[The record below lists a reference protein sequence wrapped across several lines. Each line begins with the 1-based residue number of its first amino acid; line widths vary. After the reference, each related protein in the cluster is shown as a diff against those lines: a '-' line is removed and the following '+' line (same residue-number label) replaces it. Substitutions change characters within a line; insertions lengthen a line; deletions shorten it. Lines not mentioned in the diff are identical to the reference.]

1 GSGGG
6 NALAIWSACGSAIG
20 TCAQPGSSSAT
31 AIKALRIKGILL
43 VCNQLLDRRLA
54 SACRQFEGNSRADAA
69 LLQARQVGRAMERAV
84 PDLQAG
90 ALGPDP
96 ETTMEPKKPKRDRK
110 RRTDDKLDRALEDTF
125 PASDPVSFIEPAPKR
140 ENDTPLDK

>member
-1 GSGGG
+1 
-6 NALAIWSACGSAIG
+6 
-20 TCAQPGSSSAT
+20 
-31 AIKALRIKGILL
+31 
-43 VCNQLLDRRLA
+43 
-54 SACRQFEGNSRADAA
+54 
-69 LLQARQVGRAMERAV
+69 MERAV

-110 RRTDDKLDRALEDTF
+110 RRTDDKLDRTLEDTF

-140 ENDTPLDK
+140 ENVTPLDKERETDR